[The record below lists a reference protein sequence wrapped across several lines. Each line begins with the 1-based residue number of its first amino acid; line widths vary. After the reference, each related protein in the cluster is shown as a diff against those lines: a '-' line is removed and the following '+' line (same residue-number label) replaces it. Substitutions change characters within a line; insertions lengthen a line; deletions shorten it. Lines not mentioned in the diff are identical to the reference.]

1 MASYEFFFHLWL
13 LKQLCRALQ
22 RFDARG
28 GDMLCVSACAA
39 AAAAAA
45 AAAMAA
51 AVVARAPIS
60 ITFFRFFLS
69 FFLGLV
75 QPFVFTFGTR
85 G

>member
-1 MASYEFFFHLWL
+1 
-13 LKQLCRALQ
+13 
-22 RFDARG
+22 
-28 GDMLCVSACAA
+28 MLCVSACAA

-69 FFLGLV
+69 FFWVSSNHSYLLSERGV
-75 QPFVFTFGTR
+75 EGVWPPSGCEWQRWSWTFHSKPAPPPHR
-85 G
+85 